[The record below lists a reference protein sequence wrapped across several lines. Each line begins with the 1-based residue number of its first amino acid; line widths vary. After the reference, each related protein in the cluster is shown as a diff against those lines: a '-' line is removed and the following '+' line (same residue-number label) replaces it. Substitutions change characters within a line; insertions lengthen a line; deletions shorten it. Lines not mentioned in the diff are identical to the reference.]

1 MEDPPREPADR
12 EQQRGGGRDRHPRG
26 ARRRRDQTAPGP
38 GWSELG
44 PRVNPAPPGAAG
56 RLPDPRPPR
65 GARARRALAERGDLH
80 LLVGLRRGVPGRAGA
95 RRGVRTRTRPR
106 PMAVVERAGGAEP
119 LLGNVGGGRTN
130 GSTEE
135 RDLVRC
141 VDLAWYARSNQQSS
155 SRQTS
160 IRLGPILIA
169 VVRRRYPARYLLAPA
184 TARCSCDL
192 FIFER
197 PSMPSFFASL

>member
-56 RLPDPRPPR
+56 RLSDPRPPR

-80 LLVGLRRGVPGRAGA
+80 LWSDFVEAFRDA
-95 RRGVRTRTRPR
+95 R
-106 PMAVVERAGGAEP
+106 ERAG
-119 LLGNVGGGRTN
+119 VSGRELDRALWQW
-130 GSTEE
+130 SSEQEE
-135 RDLVRC
+135 QNL
-141 VDLAWYARSNQQSS
+141 YS
-155 SRQTS
+155 
-160 IRLGPILIA
+160 
-169 VVRRRYPARYLLAPA
+169 A
-184 TARCSCDL
+184 T
-192 FIFER
+192 
-197 PSMPSFFASL
+197 